1 MSIKTATVFTCD
13 KCKCTEH
20 SVEGTY
26 DTPIEWFT
34 IRISKNI
41 TASTAD
47 DLHICSSCQYESIE
61 NLWQTI

>member
-13 KCKCTEH
+13 SCGKTEH
-20 SVEGTY
+20 SVEGCY
-26 DTPIEWFT
+26 DTPLEWFT

-47 DLHICSSCQYESIE
+47 DLHVCPSCAYCTVEE
-61 NLWQTI
+61 LWRTI